1 MHLEEFAVIDNASDD
16 IVHVVG
22 LVRIVRDDLVQ
33 CVVSPADRVIG
44 RNNRS
49 LLHIVLRNV
58 AEELLYDAD
67 AVLIVLCREMC
78 HTALGG
84 MNARAAKVLRG
95 HCLAGHALDH
105 CRACKEHVRS
115 VLHHDGEVGQCR

>member
-1 MHLEEFAVIDNASDD
+1 MGKPHDDIFRIRLMDFKELTVIHNTLDD

-22 LVRIVRDDLVQ
+22 LVRIVRDDFVQ

-67 AVLIVLCREMC
+67 AVLIVFCREMC

-84 MNARAAKVLRG
+84 MNARAA
-95 HCLAGHALDH
+95 
-105 CRACKEHVRS
+105 
-115 VLHHDGEVGQCR
+115 